1 MPKTVRKQI
10 ALSLIYLILI
20 AGFITGGLFFRAHPL
35 TFGNDNSKGE
45 ESLPQSTYMPYAP
58 SYSSILSDNYSEA
71 EPLAASEIKTETL
84 QRFYTTK
91 RASVFIFSGLG
102 NEKELQGVL
111 DALKQNNSRATFF
124 VSAEETEQYPEQLE
138 QIREGGQGLGISV
151 RKNEKL
157 NAKELLSELTEQA
170 ELLRTRYGVREEIFV
185 RPTYGMPWTALE
197 RAAASGGFR
206 ILTQTREAVPDQVSR
221 MTSAED
227 VVKKVFRENEG
238 ALQRG
243 EILHFQMGLFQYSDT
258 VLGELVAQVI
268 E

>member
-35 TFGNDNSKGE
+35 TFGNDNSKG
-45 ESLPQSTYMPYAP
+45 

-111 DALKQNNSRATFF
+111 DALKQ
-124 VSAEETEQYPEQLE
+124 
-138 QIREGGQGLGISV
+138 
-151 RKNEKL
+151 
-157 NAKELLSELTEQA
+157 ELL
-170 ELLRTRYGVREEIFV
+170 V
-185 RPTYGMPWTALE
+185 
-197 RAAASGGFR
+197 
-206 ILTQTREAVPDQVSR
+206 
-221 MTSAED
+221 
-227 VVKKVFRENEG
+227 
-238 ALQRG
+238 
-243 EILHFQMGLFQYSDT
+243 
-258 VLGELVAQVI
+258 
-268 E
+268 